1 MSIRGGK
8 LQVALGQAER
18 SARLTIQ
25 SENGDTANCLR
36 ARASLNATDNTIMEY
51 AKEEPIEP
59 YETFNWHDSEAFA
72 KGSFGGGISHTIKCG
87 NYIAILEV
95 VYEDDNTA

>member
-1 MSIRGGK
+1 MKLMYRGK
-8 LQVALGQAER
+8 
-18 SARLTIQ
+18 
-25 SENGDTANCLR
+25 
-36 ARASLNATDNTIMEY
+36 
-51 AKEEPIEP
+51 PIEP

-72 KGSFGGGISHTIKCG
+72 KGSYGQGISCTLKCG